1 MTETPPPAPR
11 DPAVGDA
18 SAPGGDPQ
26 RTGHGPYSA
35 APGTAPQ
42 DTPPDSGQP
51 RYGPPGTGPA
61 AAEPPVYGY
70 QAATYGLD
78 VGHAISYGLDKFR
91 SNLVSWLAITAVG
104 VVLYLTF
111 LLVVQTFDPTSL
123 STLVLLF
130 LVVVVGLWLLQAM
143 MVRGAL
149 LETDGPRPDF
159 GDFMRN
165 LNAGNVLLTA
175 LLAFLGTWLGL
186 ALCVL
191 PGVLVGVLCMFAL
204 HFVIDQD
211 MGPIDAIRS
220 SAMLVT
226 ANPWKVF
233 LLALSV
239 LVITTVGALACGI
252 GLLLAGPVCAIAVT
266 YSYRVLVHGVVS
278 PA

>member
-1 MTETPPPAPR
+1 M
-11 DPAVGDA
+11 G
-18 SAPGGDPQ
+18 
-26 RTGHGPYSA
+26 
-35 APGTAPQ
+35 PQ
-42 DTPPDSGQP
+42 DTPPVPGQP

-61 AAEPPVYGY
+61 VAGQPVYGY
-70 QAATYGLD
+70 QTATFGLD

-91 SNLVSWLAITAVG
+91 SNLMSWLAITAVG
-104 VVLYLTF
+104 IIIYLTF
-111 LLVVQTFDPTSL
+111 VLVVQTFDPTSL
-123 STLVLLF
+123 TTLVLLF
-130 LVVVVGLWLLQAM
+130 LVVMVALWLLQAM

-175 LLAFLGTWLGL
+175 LLAFLGTWLGA

-191 PGVLVGVLCMFAL
+191 PGLVVGVLCMFAL

-220 SAMLVT
+220 SAMLVA

-239 LVITTVGALACGI
+239 LVITIVGALACGI
-252 GLLLAGPVCAIAVT
+252 GLLLAGPVCTIAVT

>member
-1 MTETPPPAPR
+1 
-11 DPAVGDA
+11 
-18 SAPGGDPQ
+18 
-26 RTGHGPYSA
+26 
-35 APGTAPQ
+35 
-42 DTPPDSGQP
+42 
-51 RYGPPGTGPA
+51 
-61 AAEPPVYGY
+61 VYGY
-70 QAATYGLD
+70 QTATYRLD

-91 SNLVSWLAITAVG
+91 SNLLSWLAIAAVG

-111 LLVVQTFDPTSL
+111 LLFVQTFDPTSL
-123 STLVLLF
+123 SALVLLF
-130 LVVVVGLWLLQAM
+130 LVVMVSLWLLQAM

-149 LETDGPRPDF
+149 LETDGPKPDF
-159 GDFMRN
+159 NDFVRN

-186 ALCVL
+186 ALCVV
-191 PGVLVGVLCMFAL
+191 PGLLVGVLCMFAL
-204 HFVIDQD
+204 HFVIDQN
-211 MGPIDAIRS
+211 MGPIDAIRA

-239 LVITTVGALACGI
+239 AVITAVGLLACGI
-252 GLLLAGPVCAIAVT
+252 GLLLAGPVCVIAVT

>member
-1 MTETPPPAPR
+1 M
-11 DPAVGDA
+11 G
-18 SAPGGDPQ
+18 
-26 RTGHGPYSA
+26 
-35 APGTAPQ
+35 PQ
-42 DTPPDSGQP
+42 DTPPIAGQP
-51 RYGPPGTGPA
+51 GYGPPGTGPA
-61 AAEPPVYGY
+61 VSEPPVYGY
-70 QAATYGLD
+70 QAANFGLD

-91 SNLVSWLAITAVG
+91 SNLMSWLAITAVG
-104 VVLYLTF
+104 IIIYLTF
-111 LLVVQTFDPTSL
+111 VLVVQTFDPTSL
-123 STLVLLF
+123 SALVLLF
-130 LVVVVGLWLLQAM
+130 LVVMVGLWLLQAM

-186 ALCVL
+186 ALCVV
-191 PGVLVGVLCMFAL
+191 PGLVVGVLCMFAL

-220 SAMLVT
+220 SAMLVA